1 MSIRFRLTLLY
12 TAILGVTLVAF
23 ALFVYALLTHNL
35 VLQIDHEL
43 TEVAGATA
51 RVPRIL
57 GGAGTANSGVDQERE
72 AIGRILASRN
82 GTLPSTYPAP
92 DIYVQYVDGNGS
104 VVARSSTLANA
115 DLTLPVSGGRLA
127 RRSLSTVRVSN
138 QNLRLLREPLP
149 GGPAGGGTLELGRS
163 LSDVEA
169 TQDHLR
175 VVLALGVVGAL
186 ILAGAAGL
194 GLATL
199 ALQPIDRLTQA
210 AHEIGEAQDFSR
222 RVAYAGPRD
231 EVGRLAGTFNEMLSR
246 LQASYA
252 RIQRA
257 LEAQRR
263 FVADASHELR
273 TPLTTIR
280 GNVELLELEDGSE
293 SAERREALHDIASE
307 AERMSR
313 LVADLLAL
321 ARADAGLHIQRAP
334 IDMRPLVEE
343 VCRQVRRTSGDIRV
357 VVGTIPDATVLGS
370 ADHLRQLLL
379 ILLDNARK
387 FSPPG
392 GTIFV
397 GGALSRGWLRLSV
410 RDEGPGIPEEDQERI
425 FERFHRQDLSRH
437 GEGAGLGL
445 AIARWITAEHDG
457 RLTVQSATGEGST
470 FTLAVPLVQGATTP
484 EAAGAEPDRGSAPER
499 ILRPA
504 AES

>member
-1 MSIRFRLTLLY
+1 L
-12 TAILGVTLVAF
+12 
-23 ALFVYALLTHNL
+23 
-35 VLQIDHEL
+35 EL
-43 TEVAGATA
+43 
-51 RVPRIL
+51 
-57 GGAGTANSGVDQERE
+57 
-72 AIGRILASRN
+72 
-82 GTLPSTYPAP
+82 
-92 DIYVQYVDGNGS
+92 
-104 VVARSSTLANA
+104 ARSLA
-115 DLTLPVSGGRLA
+115 
-127 RRSLSTVRVSN
+127 
-138 QNLRLLREPLP
+138 
-149 GGPAGGGTLELGRS
+149 
-163 LSDVEA
+163 DVEA
-169 TQDHLR
+169 TQAHLR
-175 VVLALGVVGAL
+175 FVLALGVVGAL
-186 ILAGAAGL
+186 VLAGVTGF

-222 RVAYAGPRD
+222 RVSYAGPGD

-280 GNVELLELEDGSE
+280 GNVELLELDEENETAD
-293 SAERREALHDIASE
+293 RKEALHDIASE

-313 LVADLLAL
+313 LVADLLSL
-321 ARADAGLHIQRAP
+321 ARADAGLHIRREP
-334 IDMRPLVEE
+334 VDVRPLVEE
-343 VCRQVRRTSGDIRV
+343 VCRQVRRTSGDVRV
-357 VVGTIPDATVLGS
+357 EVGSIPDAAVAGS
-370 ADHLRQLLL
+370 PDHLKQLLL

-387 FSPPG
+387 FSPAG

-397 GGALSRGWLRLSV
+397 SGSLSRGWLRLSV

-457 RLTVQSATGEGST
+457 RLTVQSAPGQGST
-470 FTLAVPLVQGATTP
+470 FTVAVPVLQDASPSEPDNDVAARIPHP
-484 EAAGAEPDRGSAPER
+484 EAV
-499 ILRPA
+499 LRPA
-504 AES
+504 PES